1 MISFFIFGEDLF
13 PDSGEIDEFEVEE
26 VFSQPADDLHLA
38 VGAVVEELEDCHLVF
53 DVVKNYAKVYL
64 PFAYYACG
72 EEDSATEKLAVVN
85 C

>member
-72 EEDSATEKLAVVN
+72 E
-85 C
+85 